1 MRTNRGANRGSTG
14 SGSGMERDGA
24 GVAERTQMLDLKRA
38 GQADCLASLHPR
50 VFMPPPTYTSLAH
63 VLPFI
68 LRPTLM
74 TKILL
79 TDATIDP

>member
-1 MRTNRGANRGSTG
+1 MVHASQSRGESRIDRQW
-14 SGSGMERDGA
+14 ERDGA

-38 GQADCLASLHPR
+38 GQADCLASLHSR
-50 VFMPPPTYTSLAH
+50 VFIPPPTYTSLAH

-79 TDATIDP
+79 TDASIDP